1 MEKEELRVKFYSEY
15 DMTIGYYFSRIVNV
29 IENFNS
35 KKKITD
41 INEIIELYNIQL
53 FISNK
58 IYPTDWDEQKCKKYT
73 EVANSFSNTIGIFFL
88 KLTFVLLINCL
99 RLWKMIIVMIFGY
112 LFRSIRFTKNSHR
125 LFLLN
130 YFQAKIFT

>member
-73 EVANSFSNTIGIFFL
+73 EVANSFSNTIGIFFSEINVCFIDQL
-88 KLTFVLLINCL
+88 FETLENDYSDDFWLLIQ
-99 RLWKMIIVMIFGY
+99 KYKVYEKF
-112 LFRSIRFTKNSHR
+112 
-125 LFLLN
+125 
-130 YFQAKIFT
+130 